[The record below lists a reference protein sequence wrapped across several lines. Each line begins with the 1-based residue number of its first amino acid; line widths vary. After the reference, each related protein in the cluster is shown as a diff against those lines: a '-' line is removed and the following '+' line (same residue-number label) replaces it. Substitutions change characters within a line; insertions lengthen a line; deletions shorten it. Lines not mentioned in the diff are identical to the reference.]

1 MPVHFHSVPSFS
13 HSSLTRSSSPL
24 LLRALIE
31 NVKKGSFS
39 AANAE
44 INGLLLEKSSRNL
57 KARKCR
63 GKRDERK
70 SSPADCGR
78 DCLNA
83 EEGESE
89 EQCEDCSDQ
98 TADEAG

>member
-1 MPVHFHSVPSFS
+1 VPSFS
-13 HSSLTRSSSPL
+13 HSSLTRSSSLLSLSL

-44 INGLLLEKSSRNL
+44 INGLLQQQEKSSRNL

-63 GKRDERK
+63 GKERREQ
-70 SSPADCGR
+70 SSP
-78 DCLNA
+78 NA
-83 EEGESE
+83 AREPK
-89 EQCEDCSDQ
+89 D
-98 TADEAG
+98 

>member
-1 MPVHFHSVPSFS
+1 MDARPASLPFRAIFFSFFPHSQFLSLS
-13 HSSLTRSSSPL
+13 SSLP
-24 LLRALIE
+24 LIE

-63 GKRDERK
+63 GRERETREK
-70 SSPADCGR
+70 ERGLRRRHRP
-78 DCLNA
+78 
-83 EEGESE
+83 
-89 EQCEDCSDQ
+89 
-98 TADEAG
+98 